1 MHEHKVG
8 GRSLTVLLVLSLL
21 YCGAYVSCNIAAQ
34 KLTQIGFF
42 TVPAVIFVFW
52 FVVQL
57 LDIINEFYGWEVAFQ
72 VATISMIVNIIVSL
86 LLLVAVYLPPSPV
99 QSPEL
104 HEWYFRFFTW
114 SPRITLASVVAYLIS
129 TYVDT
134 KIFDY
139 LKKITKRKHFWLREN
154 ISTAVSQLIDSTLF
168 IHIAFLGTIPYGAVL
183 YTAVCQYSF
192 KMLINVLDTP
202 LMYLYRYLVSRAL
215 QQVITVPKPQLIHTV
230 Q

>member
-1 MHEHKVG
+1 MYEHRVG

-57 LDIINEFYGWEVAFQ
+57 LDIINEFYGWGIAFQ
-72 VATISMIVNIIVSL
+72 VATISMIVNIVVSL
-86 LLLVAVYLPPSPV
+86 LILIAVYLPASPV
-99 QSPEL
+99 QPPEL

-114 SPRITLASVVAYLIS
+114 SPRITLASVVAYLTS

-134 KIFDY
+134 RVFDC
-139 LKKITKRKHFWLREN
+139 LKRITKGKHFWLREN
-154 ISTAVSQLIDSTLF
+154 ISTAISQLIDSTLF
-168 IHIAFLGTIPYGAVL
+168 IHIAYLGTIPYSAVL
-183 YTAVCQYSF
+183 YTALCQYSF
-192 KMLINVLDTP
+192 KMLINMLDTP
-202 LMYLYRYLVSRAL
+202 LMYLYRYLVLKAL
-215 QQVITVPKPQLIHTV
+215 QQETTVLKSQLIHTM
-230 Q
+230 